1 MITKVKWIK
10 RPWMQAVEKNTIPRQ
25 KCLNITHLFSTA
37 FSTDFKPW
45 FNQPYVVCNNIL
57 MSNLV
62 CIALVKKADMKEY
75 IQMYAYYFSP
85 IQEFPH

>member
-1 MITKVKWIK
+1 
-10 RPWMQAVEKNTIPRQ
+10 MQAVEKNTISHQ

-37 FSTDFKPW
+37 FSIDFKPR

-62 CIALVKKADMKEY
+62 CIDISSKE
-75 IQMYAYYFSP
+75 I
-85 IQEFPH
+85 